1 MRADVVEALYGGR
14 LVVELLSKLAMKGR
28 LCLHTA
34 LVEPNRALLEPY

>member
-1 MRADVVEALYGGR
+1 

-34 LVEPNRALLEPY
+34 LVEP